1 MGWVSIMCTHLHAR
15 ARKVLKHAFISYEE
29 GTKLLELQGQCELDH
44 ALIKT
49 KVETKKI
56 LEKITPCRE
65 SEFQVENNLYAKFL
79 CFRSFL

>member
-1 MGWVSIMCTHLHAR
+1 MCTHLRAR
-15 ARKVLKHAFISYEE
+15 TRKVLKHAFISYEE
-29 GTKLLELQGQCELDH
+29 KYKAFRIAGQCELDH

>member
-1 MGWVSIMCTHLHAR
+1 MLLLAT
-15 ARKVLKHAFISYEE
+15 RKN
-29 GTKLLELQGQCELDH
+29 TKLLELQGQCELDH

-56 LEKITPCRE
+56 VEKITPCRE
-65 SEFQVENNLYAKFL
+65 SDFQVENNLYAKFL